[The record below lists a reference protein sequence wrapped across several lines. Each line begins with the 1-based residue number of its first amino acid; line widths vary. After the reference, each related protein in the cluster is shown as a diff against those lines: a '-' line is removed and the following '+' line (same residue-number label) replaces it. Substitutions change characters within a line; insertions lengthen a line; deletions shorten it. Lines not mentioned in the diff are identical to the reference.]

1 MASILHHFD
10 PVSSSLSNQVRA
22 ISPVASDGVGGDL
35 QDVCGLVHREAG
47 KEPELDHPH
56 LACIERS
63 EGFQGLVERD
73 EIQYISRDFNLMAVD
88 VNTTASTFDAGVPR
102 TLFGLGVGE
111 LHARNNFIPSADGK
125 RFLTSRIP
133 PGRGYGSIAV
143 VLDWAAVLRDR

>member
-1 MASILHHFD
+1 MFSFSAFRKRKTSGRCRR
-10 PVSSSLSNQVRA
+10 PVEVSRT
-22 ISPVASDGVGGDL
+22 GGD
-35 QDVCGLVHREAG
+35 G
-47 KEPELDHPH
+47 KEL
-56 LACIERS
+56 
-63 EGFQGLVERD
+63 F
-73 EIQYISRDFNLMAVD
+73 YISRDFNLMAVD